1 MIELGSNFIRLNK
14 ESIFH
19 MKPTDIVT
27 VSGDG
32 EDTRIVVYS
41 ENGFTRLE
49 VVTPTKVLSP
59 HDIVTF
65 YEQFAPSRL
74 DLH

>member
-1 MIELGSNFIRLNK
+1 MIELGSNFIQLNK

-32 EDTRIVVYS
+32 EDTRIIVYS
-41 ENGFTRLE
+41 KNGFTRLE

-59 HDIVTF
+59 DDIVAF
-65 YEQFAPSRL
+65 YKKFEPSRL